1 MKGRCPAP
9 CSHTAPYHT
18 LKQRLSVELHRAHG
32 TSGRV
37 LKQGDRA
44 EHHTG
49 EVVRGQHP
57 ARKVRRE
64 AARVKLWDCVRSF
77 SSSKAVFQGL
87 TFSILRGGQDKSSAK
102 KAAVLPR
109 TRVRNTTR
117 EILSTSE
124 LLLLLQEL
132 LLAEDREGS
141 FGNPLPR
148 EQPRLALNLPLTGL
162 LGKVTFPC

>member
-1 MKGRCPAP
+1 MLR
-9 CSHTAPYHT
+9 
-18 LKQRLSVELHRAHG
+18 
-32 TSGRV
+32 
-37 LKQGDRA
+37 QGDRA

-57 ARKVRRE
+57 ARKMRE
-64 AARVKLWDCVRSF
+64 AARVKLHDRIRSF

-87 TFSILRGGQDKSSAK
+87 TFPFLRGGQDKSSAK
-102 KAAVLPR
+102 KAAVLPK

-124 LLLLLQEL
+124 PLLLQEL
-132 LLAEDREGS
+132 LLAMDREGS

-148 EQPRLALNLPLTGL
+148 EHVL
-162 LGKVTFPC
+162 V

>member
-1 MKGRCPAP
+1 MTKGQCPAP
-9 CSHTAPYHT
+9 CSHTVPYQT
-18 LKQRLSVELHRAHG
+18 LKQLLSMGSHRARG

-37 LKQGDRA
+37 LRQGDRA

-57 ARKVRRE
+57 ARKMRRE
-64 AARVKLWDCVRSF
+64 AGRVKLHDCIRSF

-87 TFSILRGGQDKSSAK
+87 TFPILRGGQDKSSAK
-102 KAAVLPR
+102 KAAVLPK

-124 LLLLLQEL
+124 PLLLQEL
-132 LLAEDREGS
+132 LLAMDREGS

-148 EQPRLALNLPLTGL
+148 EQPHLGLNLPLTGL
-162 LGKVTFPC
+162 LGKVRFPC